1 MVRSFFFFLGGGGS
15 GGGCQAEHL
24 KANHCF
30 RWGYLG
36 FQIKK
41 FFLIKSFDLFFAF
54 VIVPII
60 YIICIYIIL

>member
-1 MVRSFFFFLGGGGS
+1 MVRSFFFLGGGE
-15 GGGCQAEHL
+15 GGGVARLNIWRQTIVFVGVIL
-24 KANHCF
+24 V
-30 RWGYLG
+30 

-54 VIVPII
+54 VIVSII

>member
-1 MVRSFFFFLGGGGS
+1 MVRSFFFFFGGRGGVARLNIWRQTIVFV
-15 GGGCQAEHL
+15 GVIL
-24 KANHCF
+24 V
-30 RWGYLG
+30 